1 MIKLTITSFSYRSGI
16 PEDKYGNGGGYVFD
30 CRLLHNPGRYE
41 KYKTLTGKDKEVI
54 DFLGNNSE
62 ADKFIKVVKSIIYK
76 TITAYKKNNY
86 TNLMINFGCTGGR
99 HRSVYCAE
107 RIANRLIY
115 VPGVE
120 VELIHTEL
128 EKENNK

>member
-1 MIKLTITSFSYRSGI
+1 MLKLTVNSFSYRSGI

-41 KYKTLTGKDKEVI
+41 EYKNLTGKDKEVI
-54 DFLGNNSE
+54 DFLEKNSE
-62 ADKFIKVVKSIIYK
+62 ADIFINYIKNIINR
-76 TITAYKKNNY
+76 TITAYRKNNY

-107 RIANRLIY
+107 RIANRFKVI
-115 VPGVE
+115 PGIE
-120 VELIHTEL
+120 VELTHTEL
-128 EKENNK
+128 EKENEK